1 MINSKK
7 FYDRVSG
14 KLPLAQN
21 GSVNIVFLGDSVTHG
36 CFSSGYGVVGH
47 DRFASYTM
55 KFHKMLSILFPS
67 TVFNIINSGIGGDS
81 ASMGYARL
89 ERDVIAYH
97 PDLVVVSFG
106 LNDHSNLEGNLA
118 ALGKIFDRLN
128 LLDIPCVYLSE
139 NMMNTSL
146 ADDIE
151 QAAGRFVD
159 YAKVTAVLQTDGTMD
174 NLFESYMALA
184 RSKGV
189 TVCDVYS
196 KWKKLHECG
205 ANITMLLANRI
216 NHPTRDMHDFTAF
229 SLINT
234 LFFE

>member
-36 CFSSGYGVVGH
+36 CFSSGYGIIGH

-55 KFHKMLSILFPS
+55 KFHKMLSVLFPN
-67 TVFNIINSGIGGDS
+67 TVFNIINSGIGGGT
-81 ASMGYARL
+81 ATTGL
-89 ERDVIAYH
+89 ERFDRDVIAYH

-106 LNDHSNLEGNLA
+106 LNDHGDLKGNLVS
-118 ALGKIFDRLN
+118 LGKIFDRLN
-128 LLDIPCVYLSE
+128 VLDIPCVYLSE

-189 TVCDVYS
+189 TVCDVYG

-205 ANITMLLANRI
+205 ADITMLLANRI
-216 NHPTRDMHDFTAF
+216 NHPIREMHDFTAF

>member
-14 KLPLAQN
+14 KLPLAEN

-36 CFSSGYGVVGH
+36 CFAAGYGIIGH

-55 KFHKMLSILFPS
+55 KFHKMLSVLFPS
-67 TVFNIINSGIGGDS
+67 TVFNIINSGIGGGT
-81 ASMGYARL
+81 ATTGLARL

-106 LNDHSNLEGNLA
+106 LNDHGDLKGNLES
-118 ALGKIFDRLN
+118 LGKIFDRLN
-128 LLDIPCVYLSE
+128 VLDIPCVYLSE
-139 NMMNTSL
+139 NMMNTEL
-146 ADDIE
+146 AGDIE
-151 QAAGRFVD
+151 QCCPTFVE
-159 YAKVTAVLQTDGTMD
+159 YAKQTTILQNEGAMD

-184 RSKGV
+184 KSKGV
-189 TVCDVYS
+189 TVCDVYG

>member
-1 MINSKK
+1 MVNSKK

-14 KLPLAQN
+14 KLPLGQH

-36 CFSSGYGVVGH
+36 CFASGYGIIGH

-55 KFHKMLSILFPS
+55 KFHKMISVLFPN
-67 TVFNIINSGIGGDS
+67 TVFNIINSGIGGDT
-81 ASMGYARL
+81 ATAGLARL
-89 ERDVIAYH
+89 DRDVIAYH

-106 LNDHSNLEGNLA
+106 LNDHGDLAGNLA
-118 ALGKIFDRLN
+118 SLGRIFDKLN
-128 LLDIPCVYLSE
+128 ELEIPCVYLSE
-139 NMMNTSL
+139 NMMNTEV
-146 ADDIE
+146 AEDIE
-151 QAAGRFVD
+151 QACPQFVD
-159 YAKVTAVLQTDGTMD
+159 YAKQTPALQNGGTMD

-184 RSKGV
+184 KSKGV
-189 TVCDVYS
+189 TVCDVYG
-196 KWKKLHECG
+196 KWKKLYECG

-216 NHPTRDMHDFTAF
+216 NHPIREMHDFTAF